1 MDLLHTTA
9 RYGNISS
16 KFDFLGAGIEVKVV
30 VAIFRK
36 KNKTKKKKTKK
47 KTKKLFLSF

>member
-36 KNKTKKKKTKK
+36 KKKNNNKKKQKT
-47 KTKKLFLSF
+47 FLSL